1 MEVPPSKYL
10 QFFKDNQETI
20 RAKGKLS
27 GDTLLVERIQFP
39 ELRTRSGIIIGDS
52 TKIQTH
58 GLTCEIPL
66 FYRVLLVGEGYYDD
80 DTKADEPLDVEP
92 GHIIHTGAVSVRLW
106 SSFPLLQT
114 GAADILGVTRYGDAI
129 WTWKSEEEFINFLRD
144 FNEAVTGK
152 VSANQ
157 SGAV

>member
-1 MEVPPSKYL
+1 MEVPKSKYL
-10 QFFKDNQETI
+10 PFFQENQKRI
-20 RAKGKLS
+20 RELAKLS

-39 ELRTRSGIIIGDS
+39 ELRTKSGIIITDS
-52 TKIQTH
+52 RKIQTT

-80 DTKADEPLDVEP
+80 ETKADEPLDIEP
-92 GHIIHTGAVSVRLW
+92 GHIIHTGAVSVKLW

-114 GAADILGVTRYGDAI
+114 TDADILGVTRYGDAI
-129 WTWKSEEEFINFLRD
+129 WTWKSEEEFVRFLRD

-152 VSANQ
+152 VQTS
-157 SGAV
+157 